1 MKNHPLKNTSRRQF
15 LQHGAAVTGA
25 FVVGMYLP
33 FTSDAATSAINDPAL
48 ANAWVRI
55 TPDNQI
61 TLICARSEMGQDVY
75 TSMPALIAEELNL
88 PLSMIRVEIAGV
100 APVYINALLGG
111 QITGGSTSVREGFD
125 KLRIA
130 GAATRSV
137 LVQAAANRWNVPATQ
152 CKALNGK
159 VSHAN
164 GMTATYGEL
173 AAEAAKLPLP
183 EKPELKSPANF
194 MVIGKQSMRRLDTP
208 AKVAGKAVFGIDVK
222 IPGMAIASL
231 AQCPVIGGTPTTVDS
246 VNAMKVSG
254 VIKVVQISDGVAV
267 LANNFYAARKGRD
280 ALKITWNE
288 GAGATITNA
297 GMRKQLESGLSQPG
311 AIIKTVGD
319 AGSNITNGKTLS
331 AQYFMPYLAHS
342 TMEPVNCS
350 AEVANGKCR
359 IIGPIQFQQGAQAVA
374 AVASGLKPEDVT
386 VETTFLGGGFG
397 RKLEL
402 DFVRQAAEI
411 SKASGMP
418 VKMLWTKEDD
428 ITHDFYRPMSVH
440 QMDGALTASGKLSAL
455 TAKMVSQSV
464 TARAFPSFVKDG
476 NDPFMVEG
484 SANLT
489 YDIPNIEIRNVIED
503 AGIRVGY
510 WRSVSNTLNAFAVES
525 FMDEAAKAAGKDPVE
540 FRLASLQKEPR
551 AVAVL
556 KLAVQKSGYQAKS
569 KNFGVAQMEAYGT
582 YSACIIE
589 LDPSASST
597 KVKKITFVSDCGIT
611 IHPDQA
617 RAQLTGG
624 ILYGL
629 GAALYDEI
637 TIEAGRVQQSN
648 FNNYP
653 SIRMNQAPIVD
664 VHLVPSQ
671 EKPGGLGEVG
681 VPLVAPALVNA
692 IATATGHRIRELPIK
707 TQSFFG

>member
-1 MKNHPLKNTSRRQF
+1 MKTNSVKSPSRRQF
-15 LQHGAAVTGA
+15 IQQSAATTGA
-25 FVVGMYLP
+25 FVLGMYLP
-33 FTSDAATSAINDPAL
+33 LTSDAATNSASPTVV
-48 ANAWVRI
+48 NAWVQI

-75 TSMPALIAEELNL
+75 TSMPALLAEELNI
-88 PLSMIRVEIAGV
+88 PLSMVKVQIAGV
-100 APVYINALLGG
+100 APIYINALLGG
-111 QITGGSTSVREGFD
+111 QITGGSSSVREAFD

-137 LVQAAANRWNVPATQ
+137 LVQAAANRWSVPITD
-152 CKALNGK
+152 CKAMNGK
-159 VSHAN
+159 VSHA
-164 GMTATYGEL
+164 GGKSATYGEL

-183 EKPELKSPANF
+183 EKPALKSPANF
-194 MVIGKQSMRRLDTP
+194 MVIGKESMRRLDTP
-208 AKVAGKAVFGIDVK
+208 AKVSGTAVFGIDVK

-231 AQCPVIGGTPTTVDS
+231 AQCPVIGGAPRSVDS
-246 VNAMKVSG
+246 ADAMKVSG

-267 LANNFYAARKGRD
+267 LAKNFYAARKGRD
-280 ALKITWNE
+280 ALKVTWNE
-288 GAGATITNA
+288 GAGASISNA
-297 GMRKQLESGLSQPG
+297 GMRKQLESGLTKPG
-311 AIIKTVGD
+311 AVIQAKGD
-319 AGSNITNGKTLS
+319 ATAALGNGKQLS

-350 AEVANGKCR
+350 AVVADGKCR

-374 AVASGLKPEDVT
+374 AVATGLKPEDVT

-402 DFVRQAAEI
+402 DFIRQAAEI
-411 SKASGMP
+411 AKASGMP

-440 QMDGALTASGKLSAL
+440 QMDASLSSEGKISAL
-455 TAKMVSQSV
+455 KTKMVSQSV
-464 TARAFPSFVKDG
+464 TARAFPAFVKDG

-489 YDIPNIEIRNVIED
+489 YEIPNLEVRNVIED
-503 AGIRVGY
+503 SGIRVGY

-525 FMDEAAKAAGKDPVE
+525 FMDEAAKAAGKDPVA
-540 FRLASLQKEPR
+540 FRLSALSKEPR
-551 AVAVL
+551 AAAVL
-556 KLAVQKSGYQAKS
+556 KMAVQKSGYQAGS
-569 KNFGVAQMEAYGT
+569 KRFGVAQMECYGT
-582 YSACIIE
+582 YSACVVE
-589 LDPSASST
+589 LDPYAAST
-597 KVKKITFVSDCGIT
+597 MVKKITFVSDCGIA

-637 TIEAGRVQQSN
+637 TIEQGRVQQSN

-653 SIRMNQAPIVD
+653 SIRMNQAPIVE
-664 VHLVPSQ
+664 VHLVASQ

-692 IATATGHRIRELPIK
+692 IAAATGKRIRELPIK
-707 TQSFFG
+707 V

>member
-1 MKNHPLKNTSRRQF
+1 MKNNPLKNTSRRQF

-33 FTSDAATSAINDPAL
+33 FTSDAATSAINDPTL

-137 LVQAAANRWNVPATQ
+137 LVQAAANRWNVPVAQ

-159 VSHAN
+159 VSHTN

-231 AQCPVIGGTPTTVDS
+231 AQCPVIGGTPMTVDS

-297 GMRKQLESGLSQPG
+297 GMRKQLESGLSKPG

-411 SKASGMP
+411 SKVSGMP

-617 RAQLTGG
+617 KAQLTGG

-637 TIEAGRVQQSN
+637 TIEAGQVQQSN

-707 TQSFFG
+707 T

>member
-1 MKNHPLKNTSRRQF
+1 MKTNSVKSPSRRQF
-15 LQHGAAVTGA
+15 IQQSAATTGA
-25 FVVGMYLP
+25 FVLGMYLP
-33 FTSDAATSAINDPAL
+33 LTSDAATNPASPTVV
-48 ANAWVRI
+48 NAWVQI

-75 TSMPALIAEELNL
+75 TSMPALLAEELNI
-88 PLSMIRVEIAGV
+88 PLSMVKVQIAGV

-111 QITGGSTSVREGFD
+111 QITGGSSSVREAFD
-125 KLRIA
+125 KLRTA

-137 LVQAAANRWNVPATQ
+137 LVQAAANRWSVPASE
-152 CKALNGK
+152 CKAMNGK
-159 VSHAN
+159 VTHA
-164 GMTATYGEL
+164 GGKSATYGEL
-173 AAEAAKLPLP
+173 ASEAAKLPLP
-183 EKPELKSPANF
+183 EKPALKSPANF
-194 MVIGKQSMRRLDTP
+194 MVIGKESMRRLDTP
-208 AKVAGKAVFGIDVK
+208 AKVSGTAVFGIDVK
-222 IPGMAIASL
+222 IPGMVIASL
-231 AQCPVIGGTPTTVDS
+231 AQCPVIGGTPTSVDS
-246 VNAMKVSG
+246 AEAMKVSG

-267 LANNFYAARKGRD
+267 LAKNFYSARKGRD

-288 GAGATITNA
+288 GTGASISNA
-297 GMRKQLESGLSQPG
+297 GMRKQLESGLTKPG
-311 AIIKTVGD
+311 AVIQAKGD
-319 AGSNITNGKTLS
+319 ANTALVNGKQLS

-350 AEVANGKCR
+350 AVVADGKCR

-374 AVASGLKPEDVT
+374 AVAAGLKPEDVT

-402 DFVRQAAEI
+402 DFIRQAAEI
-411 SKASGMP
+411 AKVSGMP

-428 ITHDFYRPMSVH
+428 ITHDFYRPMSIH
-440 QMDGALTASGKLSAL
+440 QMDAALSADGKISAL
-455 TAKMVSQSV
+455 KTKMVSQSV
-464 TARAFPSFVKDG
+464 TARAFPAFVKDG

-489 YDIPNIEIRNVIED
+489 YDIPNLEVRNVIEES
-503 AGIRVGY
+503 GIRVGY

-525 FMDEAAKAAGKDPVE
+525 FMDEAAKAAGKDPVA
-540 FRLASLQKEPR
+540 FRLSALSKQPR
-551 AVAVL
+551 AAAVL
-556 KLAVQKSGYQAKS
+556 KLAAQKSGYQAGS
-569 KNFGVAQMEAYGT
+569 KRFGVAQMECYGT
-582 YSACIIE
+582 YSACVVE
-589 LDPSASST
+589 LDPYAASTS
-597 KVKKITFVSDCGIT
+597 VKKITFVSDCGIA

-637 TIEAGRVQQSN
+637 TIEQGRVQQSN

-653 SIRMNQAPIVD
+653 SIRINQAPIVE
-664 VHLVPSQ
+664 VYLVPSQ
-671 EKPGGLGEVG
+671 ETPGGLGEVG

-692 IATATGHRIRELPIK
+692 IAAATGKRIRELPIK
-707 TQSFFG
+707 V

>member
-1 MKNHPLKNTSRRQF
+1 MKTNSIKSPSRRQF
-15 LQHGAAVTGA
+15 IQQSAATTGA
-25 FVVGMYLP
+25 FVLGMYLP
-33 FTSDAATSAINDPAL
+33 LTSDAATNSASPTVV
-48 ANAWVRI
+48 NAWVQI

-75 TSMPALIAEELNL
+75 TSMPALLAEELNI
-88 PLSMIRVEIAGV
+88 PLSMVKVQIAGV
-100 APVYINALLGG
+100 APIYINALLGG
-111 QITGGSTSVREGFD
+111 QITGGSSSVREAFD

-137 LVQAAANRWNVPATQ
+137 LVQAAANRWSVPITD
-152 CKALNGK
+152 CKAMNGK
-159 VSHAN
+159 VSHA
-164 GMTATYGEL
+164 GGKSATYGEL

-183 EKPELKSPANF
+183 EKPDLKSPANF
-194 MVIGKQSMRRLDTP
+194 MVIGKESMRRLDTP
-208 AKVAGKAVFGIDVK
+208 AKVSGTAVFGIDVK

-231 AQCPVIGGTPTTVDS
+231 AQCPVIGGAPRSVDS
-246 VNAMKVSG
+246 ADAMKVSG

-267 LANNFYAARKGRD
+267 LAKNFYAARKGRD
-280 ALKITWNE
+280 ALKVTWNE
-288 GAGATITNA
+288 GAGASISNA
-297 GMRKQLESGLSQPG
+297 GMRKQLESGLTKPG
-311 AIIKTVGD
+311 AVIQAKGD
-319 AGSNITNGKTLS
+319 ATAALGNGKQLS

-350 AEVANGKCR
+350 AVVADGKCR

-374 AVASGLKPEDVT
+374 AVATGLKPEDVT

-402 DFVRQAAEI
+402 DFIRQAAEI
-411 SKASGMP
+411 AKASGMP

-440 QMDGALTASGKLSAL
+440 QMDASLSSEGKISAL
-455 TAKMVSQSV
+455 KTKMVSQSV
-464 TARAFPSFVKDG
+464 TARAFPAFVKDG

-489 YDIPNIEIRNVIED
+489 YEIPNLEVRNVIED
-503 AGIRVGY
+503 SGIRVGY

-525 FMDEAAKAAGKDPVE
+525 FMDEAAKAAGKDPVA
-540 FRLASLQKEPR
+540 FRLSALSKEPR
-551 AVAVL
+551 AAAVL
-556 KLAVQKSGYQAKS
+556 KMAVQKSGYQAGS
-569 KNFGVAQMEAYGT
+569 KRFGVAQMECYGT
-582 YSACIIE
+582 YSACVVE
-589 LDPSASST
+589 LDPYAAST
-597 KVKKITFVSDCGIT
+597 MVKKITFVSDCGIA

-637 TIEAGRVQQSN
+637 TIEQGRVQQSN

-653 SIRMNQAPIVD
+653 SIRMNQAPIVE
-664 VHLVPSQ
+664 VHLVASQ

-692 IATATGHRIRELPIK
+692 IAAATGKRIRELPIK
-707 TQSFFG
+707 A

>member
-1 MKNHPLKNTSRRQF
+1 MKTNSVKNPSRRQF
-15 LQHGAAVTGA
+15 IQQSAATTGA
-25 FVVGMYLP
+25 FVLGMYLP
-33 FTSDAATSAINDPAL
+33 LTSDAATNPASPTVV
-48 ANAWVRI
+48 NAWVQI

-75 TSMPALIAEELNL
+75 TSMPALLAEELNI
-88 PLSMIRVEIAGV
+88 PLSMVKVQIAGV

-111 QITGGSTSVREGFD
+111 QITGGSSSVREAFD

-137 LVQAAANRWNVPATQ
+137 LAQAAANRWSVPASE
-152 CKALNGK
+152 CKAMNGK
-159 VSHAN
+159 VTHA
-164 GMTATYGEL
+164 GGKSATYGAL
-173 AAEAAKLPLP
+173 AAEAATLPLP
-183 EKPELKSPANF
+183 EKPALKSPANF
-194 MVIGKQSMRRLDTP
+194 MVIGKESMRRLDTP
-208 AKVAGKAVFGIDVK
+208 AKVSGTAVFGIDVK

-231 AQCPVIGGTPTTVDS
+231 AQCPVIGGTPTSVDS
-246 VNAMKVSG
+246 AEAMKVSG

-267 LANNFYAARKGRD
+267 LAKNFYAARKGRD

-288 GAGATITNA
+288 GTGASISNA
-297 GMRKQLESGLSQPG
+297 GMRKQLESGLTKPG
-311 AIIKTVGD
+311 AVIQAKGD
-319 AGSNITNGKTLS
+319 ANTALVNGKQLS

-350 AEVANGKCR
+350 AVVADGKCR

-374 AVASGLKPEDVT
+374 AVAAGLKPEDVT

-402 DFVRQAAEI
+402 DFIRQAAEI
-411 SKASGMP
+411 AKVSGMP

-440 QMDGALTASGKLSAL
+440 QMDAALSADGKISAL
-455 TAKMVSQSV
+455 KTKMVSQSV
-464 TARAFPSFVKDG
+464 TARAFPAFVKDG

-489 YDIPNIEIRNVIED
+489 YDIPNLEVRNVIEES
-503 AGIRVGY
+503 GIRVGY

-525 FMDEAAKAAGKDPVE
+525 FMDEAAKAAGKDPVA
-540 FRLASLQKEPR
+540 FRLSALSKQPR
-551 AVAVL
+551 AAAVL
-556 KLAVQKSGYQAKS
+556 KLAAQKSDYQVGS
-569 KNFGVAQMEAYGT
+569 KRFGVAQMECYGT
-582 YSACIIE
+582 YSACVVE
-589 LDPSASST
+589 LDPYAASTS
-597 KVKKITFVSDCGIT
+597 VKKITFVSDCGIA

-637 TIEAGRVQQSN
+637 TIEQGRVQQSN

-653 SIRMNQAPIVD
+653 SIRINQAPIVE
-664 VHLVPSQ
+664 VYLVPSQ
-671 EKPGGLGEVG
+671 ETPGGLGEVG

-692 IATATGHRIRELPIK
+692 IAAATGKRIRELPIK
-707 TQSFFG
+707 V

>member
-1 MKNHPLKNTSRRQF
+1 MKTNSIKSPSRRQF
-15 LQHGAAVTGA
+15 IQQSAATTGA
-25 FVVGMYLP
+25 FVLGMYLP
-33 FTSDAATSAINDPAL
+33 LTSDAVTKSASPTVV
-48 ANAWVRI
+48 NAWVQI

-61 TLICARSEMGQDVY
+61 SLICARSEMGQDVY
-75 TSMPALIAEELNL
+75 TSMPALLAEELNI
-88 PLSMIRVEIAGV
+88 PLSMVKVQIAGV
-100 APVYINALLGG
+100 APIYINALLGG
-111 QITGGSTSVREGFD
+111 QITGGSSSVREAFD

-137 LVQAAANRWNVPATQ
+137 LVQAAANRWSVPITD
-152 CKALNGK
+152 CKAMNGK
-159 VSHAN
+159 VSHA
-164 GMTATYGEL
+164 GGKSATYGEL

-183 EKPELKSPANF
+183 EKPALKSPANF
-194 MVIGKQSMRRLDTP
+194 MVIGKESMRRLDTP
-208 AKVAGKAVFGIDVK
+208 AKVSGTAVFGIDVK

-231 AQCPVIGGTPTTVDS
+231 AQCPVIGGTPRSVDS
-246 VNAMKVSG
+246 ADAMKVSG

-267 LANNFYAARKGRD
+267 LAKNFYAARKGRD
-280 ALKITWNE
+280 ALKVTWNE
-288 GAGATITNA
+288 GAGASISNA
-297 GMRKQLESGLSQPG
+297 GMRKQLESGLTKPG
-311 AIIKTVGD
+311 AVIQAKGD
-319 AGSNITNGKTLS
+319 ATAALGNGKQLS

-350 AEVANGKCR
+350 AVVADGKCR

-374 AVASGLKPEDVT
+374 AVATGLKPEDVT

-402 DFVRQAAEI
+402 DFIRQAAEI
-411 SKASGMP
+411 AKASGMP

-440 QMDGALTASGKLSAL
+440 QMDASLSSEGKISAL
-455 TAKMVSQSV
+455 KTKMVSQSV
-464 TARAFPSFVKDG
+464 TARAFPAFVKDG

-489 YDIPNIEIRNVIED
+489 YEIPNLEVRNVIED
-503 AGIRVGY
+503 SGIRVGY
-510 WRSVSNTLNAFAVES
+510 WRSVSNTLNAFAIES
-525 FMDEAAKAAGKDPVE
+525 FMDEAAKAAGKDPVA
-540 FRLASLQKEPR
+540 FRLSALSKEPR
-551 AVAVL
+551 AAAVL
-556 KLAVQKSGYQAKS
+556 KMAVQKSGYQAGS
-569 KNFGVAQMEAYGT
+569 KRFGVAQMECYGT
-582 YSACIIE
+582 YSACVVE
-589 LDPSASST
+589 LDPYAAST
-597 KVKKITFVSDCGIT
+597 MVKKITFVSDCGIA

-637 TIEAGRVQQSN
+637 TIEQGRVQQSN

-653 SIRMNQAPIVD
+653 SIRMNQAPIVE
-664 VHLVPSQ
+664 VHLVASQ

-692 IATATGHRIRELPIK
+692 IAAATGKRIRELPIK
-707 TQSFFG
+707 A

>member
-1 MKNHPLKNTSRRQF
+1 MKTNSIKSPSRRQF
-15 LQHGAAVTGA
+15 IQQSAATTGA
-25 FVVGMYLP
+25 FVLGMYLP
-33 FTSDAATSAINDPAL
+33 LTSDAATNPASL
-48 ANAWVRI
+48 TVVNAWVQI

-75 TSMPALIAEELNL
+75 TSMPALLAEELNI
-88 PLSMIRVEIAGV
+88 PLSMVKVQIAGV
-100 APVYINALLGG
+100 APIYINALLGG
-111 QITGGSTSVREGFD
+111 QITGGSSSVREAFD

-137 LVQAAANRWNVPATQ
+137 LVQAAANRWSVPITD
-152 CKALNGK
+152 CKAMNGK
-159 VSHAN
+159 VSHA
-164 GMTATYGEL
+164 GGKSATYGEL

-183 EKPELKSPANF
+183 EKPALKSPANF
-194 MVIGKQSMRRLDTP
+194 MVISKESMRRLDTP
-208 AKVAGKAVFGIDVK
+208 AKVSGTAVFGIDVK

-231 AQCPVIGGTPTTVDS
+231 AQCPVIGGTPRSVDS
-246 VNAMKVSG
+246 ADAMKVSG

-267 LANNFYAARKGRD
+267 LAKNFYAARKGRD
-280 ALKITWNE
+280 ALKVTWNE
-288 GAGATITNA
+288 GAGASISNA
-297 GMRKQLESGLSQPG
+297 GMRKQLESGLTKPG
-311 AIIKTVGD
+311 AVIQAKGD
-319 AGSNITNGKTLS
+319 ATAALGNGKQLS

-350 AEVANGKCR
+350 AVVADGKCR

-374 AVASGLKPEDVT
+374 AVATGLKPEDVT

-402 DFVRQAAEI
+402 DFIRQAAEI
-411 SKASGMP
+411 AKASGMP

-440 QMDGALTASGKLSAL
+440 QMDASLSSEGKISAL
-455 TAKMVSQSV
+455 KTKMVSQSV
-464 TARAFPSFVKDG
+464 TARAFPAFVKDG

-489 YDIPNIEIRNVIED
+489 YEIPNLEVRNVIED
-503 AGIRVGY
+503 SGIRVGY

-525 FMDEAAKAAGKDPVE
+525 FMDEAAKAAGKDPVA
-540 FRLASLQKEPR
+540 FRLSALSKEPR
-551 AVAVL
+551 AAAVL
-556 KLAVQKSGYQAKS
+556 KMAVQKSGYQAGS
-569 KNFGVAQMEAYGT
+569 KRFGVAQMECYGT
-582 YSACIIE
+582 YSACVVE
-589 LDPSASST
+589 LDPYAAST
-597 KVKKITFVSDCGIT
+597 MVKKITFVSDCGIA

-637 TIEAGRVQQSN
+637 TIEQGRVQQSN

-653 SIRMNQAPIVD
+653 SIRMNQAPIVE
-664 VHLVPSQ
+664 VHLVASQ

-692 IATATGHRIRELPIK
+692 IAAATGKRIRELPIK
-707 TQSFFG
+707 V

>member
-1 MKNHPLKNTSRRQF
+1 MKTNSIKSPSRRQF
-15 LQHGAAVTGA
+15 IQQSAATTGA
-25 FVVGMYLP
+25 FVLGMYLP
-33 FTSDAATSAINDPAL
+33 LTSDAATNSASPTVV
-48 ANAWVRI
+48 NAWVQI

-75 TSMPALIAEELNL
+75 TSMPALLAEELNI
-88 PLSMIRVEIAGV
+88 PLSMVKVQIAGV
-100 APVYINALLGG
+100 APIYINALLGG
-111 QITGGSTSVREGFD
+111 QITGGSSSVREAFD

-137 LVQAAANRWNVPATQ
+137 LVQAAANRWSVPITD
-152 CKALNGK
+152 CKAMNGK
-159 VSHAN
+159 VSHA
-164 GMTATYGEL
+164 GGKSATYGEL

-183 EKPELKSPANF
+183 EKPALKSPANF
-194 MVIGKQSMRRLDTP
+194 MVIGKESMRRLDTP
-208 AKVAGKAVFGIDVK
+208 AKVSGTAVFGIDVK

-231 AQCPVIGGTPTTVDS
+231 AQCPVIGGTPRFVDS
-246 VNAMKVSG
+246 ADAMKVSG

-267 LANNFYAARKGRD
+267 LAKNFYAARKGRD
-280 ALKITWNE
+280 ALKVTWNE
-288 GAGATITNA
+288 GAGASISNA
-297 GMRKQLESGLSQPG
+297 GMRKQLESGLTKPG
-311 AIIKTVGD
+311 AVIQAKGD
-319 AGSNITNGKTLS
+319 ATAALGNGKQLS

-350 AEVANGKCR
+350 AVVADGKCR

-374 AVASGLKPEDVT
+374 AVATGLKPEDVT

-402 DFVRQAAEI
+402 DFIRQAAEI
-411 SKASGMP
+411 AKASGMP

-440 QMDGALTASGKLSAL
+440 QMDASLSSEGKISAL
-455 TAKMVSQSV
+455 KTKMVSQSV
-464 TARAFPSFVKDG
+464 TARAFPAFVKDG

-489 YDIPNIEIRNVIED
+489 YEIPNLEVRNVIED
-503 AGIRVGY
+503 SGIRVGY

-525 FMDEAAKAAGKDPVE
+525 FMDEAAKAAGKDPVA
-540 FRLASLQKEPR
+540 FRLSALSKEPR
-551 AVAVL
+551 AAAVL
-556 KLAVQKSGYQAKS
+556 KMAVQKSGYQAGS
-569 KNFGVAQMEAYGT
+569 KRFGVAQMECYGT
-582 YSACIIE
+582 YSACVVE
-589 LDPSASST
+589 LDPYAAST
-597 KVKKITFVSDCGIT
+597 MVKKITFVSDCGIA

-637 TIEAGRVQQSN
+637 TIEQGRVQQSN

-653 SIRMNQAPIVD
+653 SIRMNQAPIVE
-664 VHLVPSQ
+664 VHLVASQ

-692 IATATGHRIRELPIK
+692 IAAATGKRIRELPIK
-707 TQSFFG
+707 V

>member
-1 MKNHPLKNTSRRQF
+1 MKTNSVKSPSRRQF
-15 LQHGAAVTGA
+15 IHQSAATTGA
-25 FVVGMYLP
+25 FVLGMYLP
-33 FTSDAATSAINDPAL
+33 LTSDAATNPASPTVV
-48 ANAWVRI
+48 NAWVQI

-75 TSMPALIAEELNL
+75 TSMPALLAEELNI
-88 PLSMIRVEIAGV
+88 PLSMVKVQIAGV

-111 QITGGSTSVREGFD
+111 QITGGSSSVREAFD
-125 KLRIA
+125 KLRTA

-137 LVQAAANRWNVPATQ
+137 LVQAAANRWSVPASE
-152 CKALNGK
+152 CKAMNGK
-159 VSHAN
+159 VTHA
-164 GMTATYGEL
+164 GGKSATYGEL
-173 AAEAAKLPLP
+173 ASEAAKLPLP
-183 EKPELKSPANF
+183 EKPALKSPANF
-194 MVIGKQSMRRLDTP
+194 MVIGKESMRRLDTP
-208 AKVAGKAVFGIDVK
+208 AKVSGTAVFGIDVK
-222 IPGMAIASL
+222 IPGMVIASL
-231 AQCPVIGGTPTTVDS
+231 AQCPVIGGTPTSVDS
-246 VNAMKVSG
+246 TEAMKVSG

-267 LANNFYAARKGRD
+267 LAKNFYAARKGRD

-288 GAGATITNA
+288 GAGASISNA
-297 GMRKQLESGLSQPG
+297 GMRKQLESGLTKSG
-311 AIIKTVGD
+311 AVIQAKGD
-319 AGSNITNGKTLS
+319 ANTALVNGKQLS

-350 AEVANGKCR
+350 AVVADGKCR

-374 AVASGLKPEDVT
+374 AVATGLKPEDVT

-402 DFVRQAAEI
+402 DFIRQAAEI
-411 SKASGMP
+411 AKVSGMP

-428 ITHDFYRPMSVH
+428 ITHDFYRPMSIH
-440 QMDGALTASGKLSAL
+440 QMDAALSADGKISAL
-455 TAKMVSQSV
+455 KTKMVSQSV
-464 TARAFPSFVKDG
+464 TARAFPAFVKDG

-489 YDIPNIEIRNVIED
+489 YDIPNLEVRNVIEES
-503 AGIRVGY
+503 GIRVGY

-525 FMDEAAKAAGKDPVE
+525 FMDEAAKAAGKDPVA
-540 FRLASLQKEPR
+540 FRLSALSKQPR
-551 AVAVL
+551 AAAVL
-556 KLAVQKSGYQAKS
+556 KLAAQKSGYQVGS
-569 KNFGVAQMEAYGT
+569 KRFGVAQMECYGT
-582 YSACIIE
+582 YSACVVE
-589 LDPSASST
+589 LDPYAASTS
-597 KVKKITFVSDCGIT
+597 VKKITFVSDCGIA

-637 TIEAGRVQQSN
+637 TIEQGRVKQSN

-653 SIRMNQAPIVD
+653 SIRINQAPIVE
-664 VHLVPSQ
+664 VYLVPSQ
-671 EKPGGLGEVG
+671 ETPGGLGEVG

-692 IATATGHRIRELPIK
+692 IAAATGKRIRELPIK
-707 TQSFFG
+707 V

>member
-1 MKNHPLKNTSRRQF
+1 MKTNSIKSPSRRQF
-15 LQHGAAVTGA
+15 IQQSAATTGA
-25 FVVGMYLP
+25 FVLGMYLP
-33 FTSDAATSAINDPAL
+33 LTSDAATNPASL
-48 ANAWVRI
+48 TVVNAWVQI

-75 TSMPALIAEELNL
+75 TSMPALLAEELNI
-88 PLSMIRVEIAGV
+88 PLSMVKVQIAGV
-100 APVYINALLGG
+100 APIYINALLGG
-111 QITGGSTSVREGFD
+111 QITGGSSSVREAFD

-137 LVQAAANRWNVPATQ
+137 LVQAAANRWSVPITD
-152 CKALNGK
+152 CKAMNGK
-159 VSHAN
+159 VSHA
-164 GMTATYGEL
+164 GGKSATYGEL

-183 EKPELKSPANF
+183 EKPALKSPANF
-194 MVIGKQSMRRLDTP
+194 MVIGKESMRRLDTP
-208 AKVAGKAVFGIDVK
+208 AKVSGTAVFGIDVK

-231 AQCPVIGGTPTTVDS
+231 AQCPVIGGTPRSVDS
-246 VNAMKVSG
+246 ADAMKVSG

-267 LANNFYAARKGRD
+267 LAKNFYAARKGRD
-280 ALKITWNE
+280 ALKVTWNE
-288 GAGATITNA
+288 GAGASISNA
-297 GMRKQLESGLSQPG
+297 GMRKQLESGLTKPG
-311 AIIKTVGD
+311 AVIQAKGD
-319 AGSNITNGKTLS
+319 ATAALGNGKQLS

-350 AEVANGKCR
+350 AVVADGKCR

-374 AVASGLKPEDVT
+374 AVATGLKPEDVT

-402 DFVRQAAEI
+402 DFIRQAAEI
-411 SKASGMP
+411 AKASGMP

-440 QMDGALTASGKLSAL
+440 QMDASLSSEGKISAL
-455 TAKMVSQSV
+455 KTKMVSQSV
-464 TARAFPSFVKDG
+464 TARAFPAFVKDG

-489 YDIPNIEIRNVIED
+489 YEIPNLEVRNVIED
-503 AGIRVGY
+503 SGIRVGY
-510 WRSVSNTLNAFAVES
+510 WRSVSNTLNAFAIES
-525 FMDEAAKAAGKDPVE
+525 FMDEAAKAAGKDPVA
-540 FRLASLQKEPR
+540 FRLSALSKEPR
-551 AVAVL
+551 AAAVL
-556 KLAVQKSGYQAKS
+556 KMAVQKSGYQAGS
-569 KNFGVAQMEAYGT
+569 KRFGVAQMECYGT
-582 YSACIIE
+582 YSACVVE
-589 LDPSASST
+589 LDPYAAST
-597 KVKKITFVSDCGIT
+597 MVKKITFVSDCGIA

-637 TIEAGRVQQSN
+637 TIEQGRVQQSN

-653 SIRMNQAPIVD
+653 SIRMNQAPIVE
-664 VHLVPSQ
+664 VHLVASQ

-692 IATATGHRIRELPIK
+692 IAAATGKRIRELPIK
-707 TQSFFG
+707 A

>member
-1 MKNHPLKNTSRRQF
+1 MKTNSVKSPSRRQF
-15 LQHGAAVTGA
+15 IQQSAATTGA
-25 FVVGMYLP
+25 FVLGMYLP
-33 FTSDAATSAINDPAL
+33 LTSDAATNPASPTVV
-48 ANAWVRI
+48 NAWVQI

-75 TSMPALIAEELNL
+75 TSMPALLAEELNI
-88 PLSMIRVEIAGV
+88 PLSMVKVQIAGV

-111 QITGGSTSVREGFD
+111 QITGGSSSVREAFD

-137 LVQAAANRWNVPATQ
+137 LVQAAANRWSVPASE
-152 CKALNGK
+152 CKAMNGK
-159 VSHAN
+159 VTHA
-164 GMTATYGEL
+164 GGKSATYGAL
-173 AAEAAKLPLP
+173 AAEAATLPLP
-183 EKPELKSPANF
+183 EKPALKSPANF
-194 MVIGKQSMRRLDTP
+194 MVIGKESMRRLDTP
-208 AKVAGKAVFGIDVK
+208 AKVSGTAVFGIDVK
-222 IPGMAIASL
+222 IPGMVIASL
-231 AQCPVIGGTPTTVDS
+231 AQCPVIGGTPTSVDS
-246 VNAMKVSG
+246 AEAMKVSG

-267 LANNFYAARKGRD
+267 LAKNFYAARKGRD

-288 GAGATITNA
+288 GAGASISNA
-297 GMRKQLESGLSQPG
+297 GMRKQLESGLTKPG
-311 AIIKTVGD
+311 AVIQAKGD
-319 AGSNITNGKTLS
+319 ANTALVNGKQLS

-350 AEVANGKCR
+350 AVVADGKCR

-374 AVASGLKPEDVT
+374 AVAAGLKPEDVT

-402 DFVRQAAEI
+402 DFIRQAAEI
-411 SKASGMP
+411 AKVSGMP

-440 QMDGALTASGKLSAL
+440 QMDAALSADGKVSAL
-455 TAKMVSQSV
+455 KTKMVSQSV
-464 TARAFPSFVKDG
+464 TARAFPAFVKDG

-489 YDIPNIEIRNVIED
+489 YDIPNLEVRNVIEES
-503 AGIRVGY
+503 GIRVGY

-525 FMDEAAKAAGKDPVE
+525 FMDEAAKAAGKDPVA
-540 FRLASLQKEPR
+540 FRLSALSKQPR
-551 AVAVL
+551 AAAVL
-556 KLAVQKSGYQAKS
+556 KLAAQKSGYQAGS
-569 KNFGVAQMEAYGT
+569 KRFGVAQMECYGT
-582 YSACIIE
+582 YSACVVE
-589 LDPSASST
+589 LDPYAASTS
-597 KVKKITFVSDCGIT
+597 VKKITFVSDCGIA

-637 TIEAGRVQQSN
+637 TIEQGRVQQSN

-653 SIRMNQAPIVD
+653 SIRINQAPIVE
-664 VHLVPSQ
+664 VYLVPSQ
-671 EKPGGLGEVG
+671 ETPGGLGEVG

-692 IATATGHRIRELPIK
+692 IAAATGKRIRELPIK
-707 TQSFFG
+707 V

>member
-1 MKNHPLKNTSRRQF
+1 MKTNSVKSPSRRQF
-15 LQHGAAVTGA
+15 IQQSAATTGA
-25 FVVGMYLP
+25 FVLGMYLP
-33 FTSDAATSAINDPAL
+33 LTSDAATNPASPTVV
-48 ANAWVRI
+48 NAWVQI

-75 TSMPALIAEELNL
+75 TSMPALLAEELNI
-88 PLSMIRVEIAGV
+88 PLSMVKVQIAGV

-111 QITGGSTSVREGFD
+111 QITGGSSSVREAFD
-125 KLRIA
+125 KLRTA

-137 LVQAAANRWNVPATQ
+137 LVQAAANRWSVPASE
-152 CKALNGK
+152 CKAMNGK
-159 VSHAN
+159 VTHA
-164 GMTATYGEL
+164 GGKSATYGEL
-173 AAEAAKLPLP
+173 ASEAAKLPLP
-183 EKPELKSPANF
+183 EKPALKSPANF
-194 MVIGKQSMRRLDTP
+194 MVIGKESMRRLDTP
-208 AKVAGKAVFGIDVK
+208 AKVSGTAVFGIDVK
-222 IPGMAIASL
+222 IPGMVIASL
-231 AQCPVIGGTPTTVDS
+231 AQCPVIGGTPTSVDS
-246 VNAMKVSG
+246 AEAMKVSG

-267 LANNFYAARKGRD
+267 LAKNFYSARKGRD

-288 GAGATITNA
+288 GTGASISNA
-297 GMRKQLESGLSQPG
+297 GMRKQLESGLTKPG
-311 AIIKTVGD
+311 AVIQAKGD
-319 AGSNITNGKTLS
+319 ANTALVNGKQLS

-350 AEVANGKCR
+350 AVVADGKCR

-374 AVASGLKPEDVT
+374 AVAAGLKPEDVT

-402 DFVRQAAEI
+402 DFIRQAAEI
-411 SKASGMP
+411 AKVSGMP

-428 ITHDFYRPMSVH
+428 ITHDFYRPMSIH
-440 QMDGALTASGKLSAL
+440 QMDAALSADGKISAL
-455 TAKMVSQSV
+455 KTKMVSQSV
-464 TARAFPSFVKDG
+464 TARAFPAFVKDG

-489 YDIPNIEIRNVIED
+489 YDIPNLEVRNVIEES
-503 AGIRVGY
+503 GIRVGY

-525 FMDEAAKAAGKDPVE
+525 FMDEAAKAAGKDPVA
-540 FRLASLQKEPR
+540 FRLSALSKQPR
-551 AVAVL
+551 AAAVL
-556 KLAVQKSGYQAKS
+556 KLAAQKSGYQVGS
-569 KNFGVAQMEAYGT
+569 KRFGVAQMECYGT
-582 YSACIIE
+582 YSACVVE
-589 LDPSASST
+589 LDPYAASTS
-597 KVKKITFVSDCGIT
+597 VKKITFVSDCGIA

-637 TIEAGRVQQSN
+637 TIEQGRVQQSN

-653 SIRMNQAPIVD
+653 SIRINQAPIVE
-664 VHLVPSQ
+664 VYLVPSQ
-671 EKPGGLGEVG
+671 ETPGGLGEVG

-692 IATATGHRIRELPIK
+692 IAAATGKRIRELPIK
-707 TQSFFG
+707 V

>member
-1 MKNHPLKNTSRRQF
+1 MKTNSIKSPARRQF
-15 LQHGAAVTGA
+15 IQQSAATTGA
-25 FVVGMYLP
+25 FVLGMYLP
-33 FTSDAATSAINDPAL
+33 LTSDAATSSASPTL
-48 ANAWVRI
+48 VNAWVQI

-75 TSMPALIAEELNL
+75 TSMPALLAEELNV
-88 PLSMIRVEIAGV
+88 PLSMVKVQIAGV

-111 QITGGSTSVREGFD
+111 QITGGSSSVREAFD

-130 GAATRSV
+130 GAGTRSV
-137 LVQAAANRWNVPATQ
+137 LVQAAANRWSVPASE
-152 CKALNGK
+152 CKAMNGK
-159 VSHAN
+159 VSHAI
-164 GMTATYGEL
+164 GKSATYGEL
-173 AAEAAKLPLP
+173 ASEAAKLPLP
-183 EKPELKSPANF
+183 EKPALKSPANF
-194 MVIGKQSMRRLDTP
+194 MVIGKESMRRLDTP
-208 AKVAGKAVFGIDVK
+208 AKVAGTAVFGIDVK

-231 AQCPVIGGTPTTVDS
+231 AQCPVIGGTPRSVDS
-246 VNAMKVSG
+246 SDALKVSG

-267 LANNFYAARKGRD
+267 LAKDFYAARKGRD

-288 GAGATITNA
+288 GAGASISNA
-297 GMRKQLESGLSQPG
+297 GMRKQLESGLTKPG
-311 AIIKTVGD
+311 AVIQAKGD
-319 AGSNITNGKTLS
+319 ANNALANGKQLS

-350 AEVANGKCR
+350 AVVADGKCR

-374 AVASGLKPEDVT
+374 AVATGLKPEDVT

-402 DFVRQAAEI
+402 DFIRQAAEI
-411 SKASGMP
+411 AKASGMP

-440 QMDGALTASGKLSAL
+440 QMDAALSADGKISAL
-455 TAKMVSQSV
+455 KTKMVSQSV
-464 TARAFPSFVKDG
+464 TARAFPAFVKDG

-489 YDIPNIEIRNVIED
+489 YEIPNLEVRNVIED
-503 AGIRVGY
+503 SGIRVGY

-525 FMDEAAKAAGKDPVE
+525 FMDEAAKAAGKDPVA
-540 FRLASLQKEPR
+540 FRLSALSKEPR
-551 AVAVL
+551 AAAVL
-556 KLAVQKSGYQAKS
+556 KLAAQKSGYQAGS
-569 KNFGVAQMEAYGT
+569 KRFGVAQMECYGT
-582 YSACIIE
+582 YSACIVE
-589 LDPSASST
+589 LDPYAAST
-597 KVKKITFVSDCGIT
+597 LVKKITFVSDCGIT

-637 TIEAGRVQQSN
+637 TIEQGRVQQSN

-653 SIRMNQAPIVD
+653 SIRMNQAPVVE
-664 VHLVPSQ
+664 VHLVASQ

-692 IATATGHRIRELPIK
+692 IAAATGKRIRELPIK
-707 TQSFFG
+707 V

>member
-1 MKNHPLKNTSRRQF
+1 MKTNSIKSPSRRQF
-15 LQHGAAVTGA
+15 IQQSAATTGA
-25 FVVGMYLP
+25 FVLGMYLP
-33 FTSDAATSAINDPAL
+33 LTSDAATNPASL
-48 ANAWVRI
+48 TVVNAWVQI

-75 TSMPALIAEELNL
+75 TSMPALLAEELNI
-88 PLSMIRVEIAGV
+88 PLSMVKVQIAGV
-100 APVYINALLGG
+100 APIYINALLGG
-111 QITGGSTSVREGFD
+111 QITGGSSSVREAFD

-137 LVQAAANRWNVPATQ
+137 LVQAAANRWSVPITD
-152 CKALNGK
+152 CKAMNGK
-159 VSHAN
+159 VSHA
-164 GMTATYGEL
+164 GGKSATYGEL

-183 EKPELKSPANF
+183 EKPALKSPANF
-194 MVIGKQSMRRLDTP
+194 MVIGKESMRRLDTP
-208 AKVAGKAVFGIDVK
+208 AKVSGTAVFGIDVK

-231 AQCPVIGGTPTTVDS
+231 AQCPVIGGTPRSVDS
-246 VNAMKVSG
+246 ADAMKVSG

-267 LANNFYAARKGRD
+267 LAKNFYAARKGRD
-280 ALKITWNE
+280 ALKVTWNE
-288 GAGATITNA
+288 GAGASISNA
-297 GMRKQLESGLSQPG
+297 GMRKQLESGLTKPG
-311 AIIKTVGD
+311 AVIQAKGD
-319 AGSNITNGKTLS
+319 ATAALGNGKQLS

-350 AEVANGKCR
+350 AVVADGKCR

-374 AVASGLKPEDVT
+374 AVATGLKPEDVT

-402 DFVRQAAEI
+402 DFIRQAAEI
-411 SKASGMP
+411 AKASGMP

-440 QMDGALTASGKLSAL
+440 QMDASLSSEGKISAL
-455 TAKMVSQSV
+455 KTKMVSQSV
-464 TARAFPSFVKDG
+464 TARAFPAFVKDG

-489 YDIPNIEIRNVIED
+489 YKIPNLEVRNVIED
-503 AGIRVGY
+503 SGIRVGY

-525 FMDEAAKAAGKDPVE
+525 FMDEAAKAAGKDPVA
-540 FRLASLQKEPR
+540 FRLSALSKEPR
-551 AVAVL
+551 AAAVL
-556 KLAVQKSGYQAKS
+556 KMAVQKSGYQAGS
-569 KNFGVAQMEAYGT
+569 KRFGVAQMECYGT
-582 YSACIIE
+582 YSACVVE
-589 LDPSASST
+589 LDPYAAST
-597 KVKKITFVSDCGIT
+597 MVKKITFVSDCGIA

-637 TIEAGRVQQSN
+637 TIEQGRVQQSN

-653 SIRMNQAPIVD
+653 SIRMNQAPIVE
-664 VHLVPSQ
+664 VHLVASQ

-692 IATATGHRIRELPIK
+692 IAAATGKRIRELPIK
-707 TQSFFG
+707 V

>member
-1 MKNHPLKNTSRRQF
+1 MKTNSIKSPARRQF
-15 LQHGAAVTGA
+15 IQQSAATTGA
-25 FVVGMYLP
+25 FVLGMYLP
-33 FTSDAATSAINDPAL
+33 LTSDAATNSATPTIV
-48 ANAWVRI
+48 NAWVQI

-75 TSMPALIAEELNL
+75 TSMPALLAEELNV
-88 PLSMIRVEIAGV
+88 PLSMVKVQIAGV

-111 QITGGSTSVREGFD
+111 QITGGSSSVREAFD

-130 GAATRSV
+130 GAGTRSV
-137 LVQAAANRWNVPATQ
+137 LVQAAANRWSVPASA
-152 CKALNGK
+152 CKAMNGK
-159 VSHAN
+159 VSHA
-164 GMTATYGEL
+164 GGKSATYGEL

-183 EKPELKSPANF
+183 EKPALKSPANF
-194 MVIGKQSMRRLDTP
+194 MVIGKESMRRLDTP
-208 AKVAGKAVFGIDVK
+208 AKVSGTAVFGIDVK

-231 AQCPVIGGTPTTVDS
+231 AQCPVIGGTPKSVDS
-246 VNAMKVSG
+246 SDAMKVSG

-267 LANNFYAARKGRD
+267 LAKDFYAARKGRD

-288 GAGATITNA
+288 GAGASISNA
-297 GMRKQLESGLSQPG
+297 GMRKQLESGLTKPG
-311 AIIKTVGD
+311 AVIQAKGD
-319 AGSNITNGKTLS
+319 ASTALANGKQLS

-350 AEVANGKCR
+350 AVVADGKCR
-359 IIGPIQFQQGAQAVA
+359 VIGPIQFQQGAQAVA
-374 AVASGLKPEDVT
+374 AVATGLKPEDVT
-386 VETTFLGGGFG
+386 IETTFLGGGFG

-402 DFVRQAAEI
+402 DFIRQAAEI
-411 SKASGMP
+411 AKASGMP

-440 QMDGALTASGKLSAL
+440 QMDASLSNDGKISAL
-455 TAKMVSQSV
+455 KTKMVSQSV
-464 TARAFPSFVKDG
+464 TARAFPAFVKDG

-489 YDIPNIEIRNVIED
+489 YEIPNLEVRNVIED
-503 AGIRVGY
+503 SGIRVGY

-525 FMDEAAKAAGKDPVE
+525 FMDEAAKAAGKDPVA
-540 FRLASLQKEPR
+540 FRLSALSKEPR
-551 AVAVL
+551 AAAVL
-556 KLAVQKSGYQAKS
+556 KLAVQKSGYQAGS
-569 KNFGVAQMEAYGT
+569 KRFGVAQMECYGT
-582 YSACIIE
+582 YSACVVE
-589 LDPSASST
+589 LDPYAAST
-597 KVKKITFVSDCGIT
+597 LVKKITFASDCGIA

-637 TIEAGRVQQSN
+637 TIEQGRVQQSN

-653 SIRMNQAPIVD
+653 SIRMNQAPIVE
-664 VHLVPSQ
+664 VHLVASQ

-692 IATATGHRIRELPIK
+692 IAAATGKRIRELPIK
-707 TQSFFG
+707 A